1 TINREGFPVLCGSA
15 FKNKGIQPLLDA
27 VLSYLPSPLDIPSVS
42 GMSPDGETELT
53 RTASTSEPFTALAFK
68 VAVHQFYGKLTYL
81 RVYSGKIDQSTQ
93 VLNSSTGR
101 KERIGK
107 LFQMHSNKEN
117 PVDEGQAGHIYA
129 VQGLKNTSTGDTL
142 CDMQQPIVLESMSF
156 PDTVI
161 EVAIE
166 PKTKSD
172 QDKLSTAIQRLAEED
187 PTFKVKHDEE
197 TGQSIIAG
205 MGELQLDVL
214 VNRMKS
220 DFKVEANIGKPQVA
234 YRETI
239 RKPVEKHEFTHKKQ
253 TGGSGQFAKVIIG
266 LEPLD
271 QGDGATYEFQNKV
284 VGGRVPKEY
293 IPSVDEGAQ
302 DAMQYGILAGYPLV
316 GLKLTL
322 LDGQYHE
329 VDSSEMAFKVAG
341 SMALKEA
348 ARKAQPVLLE
358 PVMAVEVTTPEEYMG
373 DVIGDLNARRG
384 HVQSMDERS
393 GSRVVKANVPLS
405 EMFGYVSDLRSR
417 TQGRANYSMQFDS
430 YGEVPA
436 SVAREIISKETG
448 E

>member
-1 TINREGFPVLCGSA
+1 RQADKYDVPRICFINKMDKVGADFEHSVQTIRDRLGVRPLVVQVAIGQEGEFEGVVDLVSMQAITWRGDVSKGAKYEIEEVPQSLTDTVAEYRGHLLEAVAESDEELFEKYFGGEELSEADIRSGIRQLTINREGFPVLCGSA

-68 VAVHQFYGKLTYL
+68 VAVHQFYGKLTYI

-93 VLNSSTGR
+93 VLNASTGR

-142 CDMQQPIVLESMSF
+142 CDMQQTIVLESMSF

-166 PKTKSD
+166 QKTKSY
-172 QDKLSTAIQRLAEED
+172 QDKLSTAIKRRDEED

-253 TGGSGQFAKVIIG
+253 TGGYGQFAQVIIG
-266 LEPLD
+266 LERLC
-271 QGDGATYEFQNKV
+271 TC
-284 VGGRVPKEY
+284 
-293 IPSVDEGAQ
+293 
-302 DAMQYGILAGYPLV
+302 
-316 GLKLTL
+316 
-322 LDGQYHE
+322 
-329 VDSSEMAFKVAG
+329 
-341 SMALKEA
+341 A
-348 ARKAQPVLLE
+348 A
-358 PVMAVEVTTPEEYMG
+358 
-373 DVIGDLNARRG
+373 
-384 HVQSMDERS
+384 
-393 GSRVVKANVPLS
+393 
-405 EMFGYVSDLRSR
+405 
-417 TQGRANYSMQFDS
+417 
-430 YGEVPA
+430 
-436 SVAREIISKETG
+436 
-448 E
+448 